1 MTFSI
6 FQKAFDF
13 EQNKCKVT
21 LGSSI
26 KQKVKIFVGLQLNKL
41 LCIIALHRSFYPL
54 LTAIRIVENW
64 LSIYCYAKCFVRALI
79 WLLSNFF
86 HPLAL
91 K

>member
-1 MTFSI
+1 MTFST
-6 FQKAFDF
+6 FQKALDF

-21 LGSSI
+21 LGLSI

-64 LSIYCYAKCFVRALI
+64 LSIYCYAKCFVRALN

>member
-26 KQKVKIFVGLQLNKL
+26 KQMVKIFVGLQLNKL

-64 LSIYCYAKCFVRALI
+64 LFNYCYDKCFARALN